1 MRVEGC
7 RLKNVTFIL
16 GEMRERESEGE
27 GGVGAGW
34 EGRGWGAVVDG
45 WLEEAL
51 EQLFKS

>member
-16 GEMRERESEGE
+16 AEMRERRRAEGE
-27 GGVGAGW
+27 GAG
-34 EGRGWGAVVDG
+34 EGLVDG

-51 EQLFKS
+51 ELELFKS